1 MNRDY
6 RFIYAGF
13 ETRLAI
19 KSPLE
24 KGAKGVVKQTQKKTT
39 PSFPPLLRGTNWNVT
54 SAYKTTNR
62 LIIE

>member
-1 MNRDY
+1 MNRNN

-13 ETRLAI
+13 EARLTI

-24 KGAKGVVKQTQKKTT
+24 KGAKGVVKQIRKNTT
-39 PSFPPLLRGTNWNVT
+39 PSFPSLLRGTNWNVT